1 MPSLKYSSVLKVNS
15 TEQPLA
21 SFNFSAP
28 SASLGVLADVTI
40 ADKTLVFE
48 RGDQFDLLIRH
59 NITSNPKT
67 NLIKAGKVVGD
78 NRSIGITKVGGG
90 LAPADAYSVK
100 GVDAIAEKWKL
111 APRMPVIIYD
121 PVVTILQDNETKTNV
136 NDSAGNPIVAETISI
151 ASLDLIQVLNFAY
164 VTKCG
169 FSEVIHNLPN
179 YAIPRADF
187 SLTTSYHSI
196 AASFY
201 SYFKPVVFEDD
212 NRLFI
217 IDIFGELPEGILTG
231 ARTVTASGYISYSK
245 STPDLNIVN
254 AVLLSHK
261 EISVQSLTEDDFP
274 ENVTFRTETDPPR
287 EVGTYG
293 EPGWQKITTIRYIA
307 EIHDDED
314 DPTKITADPVY
325 KIETR
330 SQQRDENGIV
340 RDTLVEVQDEKYTNS
355 WRLKIGYEK
364 RTTAYVDTGSGSKA
378 MQDVQTERGR
388 IDWIAKPGF
397 PGEMEKTFAL
407 IQVEG
412 LVVIEGDEEEDPDN
426 VVKTPLLEASLNGRV
441 PDDDSATIK
450 RLPISTTSQWWR
462 YTGADQIQVIVE
474 KLDQLKN
481 RPESS
486 GTTEHVGTNS
496 VRVRNGDSINN
507 RQVLLVDEASDE
519 TDGAREPIS
528 FDAGFIPYAVAKELA
543 LRALEQAKNP
553 KATISC
559 QLASFDAGIRRGSIR
574 NIVDRDGNSVTAIV
588 TGYSVSGTQAER
600 GQIVI
605 GQSIE
610 GVVIA

>member
-1 MPSLKYSSVLKVNS
+1 MPIRKYSATLQIDGDEVPVAGFS
-15 TEQPLA
+15 
-21 SFNFSAP
+21 FSAP
-28 SASLGVLADVTI
+28 SGSLGVQADVTI
-40 ADKTLVFE
+40 ADKTLSFE
-48 RGDQFDLLIRH
+48 RGNEFTLTLRH
-59 NITSNPKT
+59 ELDSTPKT
-67 NLIKAGKVVGD
+67 RLIKSGKVSGD
-78 NRSIGITKVGGG
+78 NRSVGITRVGGG
-90 LAPADAYSVK
+90 LAPSDAYSVK
-100 GVDAIAEKWKL
+100 GVDQIAEKWKL
-111 APRMPVIIYD
+111 APRIPIIIYD
-121 PVVTILQDNETKTNV
+121 PEVTTLQDGEEKTNV

-151 ASLDLIQVLNFAY
+151 ADLDLIQVLNFAY

-169 FSEVIHNLPN
+169 FAEVIHNLPN
-179 YAIPRADF
+179 YNVPRADF
-187 SLTTSYHSI
+187 SLTASYHSI

-231 ARTVTASGYISYSK
+231 ARTVTAADYISYSK
-245 STPDLNIVN
+245 ANPDLNIVN

-261 EISVQSLTEDDFP
+261 EISVQSLTEDEFP
-274 ENVTFRTETDPPR
+274 DNVTFRPDPDPPR

-293 EPGWQKITTIRYIA
+293 EPGWQKTTTIRYIA

-314 DPTKITADPVY
+314 DPTKITSEVVY

-330 SQQRDENGIV
+330 TTQRDEHGVPRETII
-340 RDTLVEVQDEKYTNS
+340 EVQDEKYTNS

-364 RTTAYVDTGSGSKA
+364 HTTAYVDNGDGSKS
-378 MQDVQTERGR
+378 MQDVQTEIGR
-388 IDWIAKPGF
+388 IDWMAKPGF
-397 PGEMEKTFAL
+397 PGEMEKTFAT
-407 IQVEG
+407 IQVDG
-412 LVVIEGDEEEDPDN
+412 LVVIEGDEEEDPEN

-441 PDDDSATIK
+441 PDDGSATIT

-462 YTGADQIQVIVE
+462 NTGADQIQVIVE
-474 KLDQLKN
+474 KVDHLKG
-481 RPESS
+481 RPETS

-496 VRVRNGDSINN
+496 VRVRNGDSINTK
-507 RQVLLVDEASDE
+507 QVLLTDPTSDE

-543 LRALEQAKNP
+543 LRALEQARNP
-553 KATISC
+553 KPTVSC
-559 QLASFDAGIRRGSIR
+559 QLASFDAGVRRGSIR